1 MNKDITITELDYV
14 RLRNLI
20 NAEMENR
27 TAELNNL
34 EVLGSEIQRAR
45 KVDSRL
51 ITPEYVTMNSM
62 IELTD
67 LGTDRS
73 MKLKLVYPKESNY
86 REGRI
91 SILSPLGSALLGYR
105 IGDTVT
111 FEAPGGPRK
120 IRIDNILYQPEAN
133 GEFTV

>member
-20 NAEMENR
+20 NTEMENR

-34 EVLGSEIQRAR
+34 EVLDSEIQRAR
-45 KVDSRL
+45 KVDSRS

-105 IGDTVT
+105 VGDTVT
-111 FEAPGGPRK
+111 FEAPGGPRE
-120 IRIDNILYQPEAN
+120 IRIDKILYQPEAN
-133 GEFTV
+133 GDFTV